1 MLPCYNLFL
10 QRQSLGAQ
18 EHEGRP
24 AARMQRFHL
33 LLRCHV
39 PMSLLPLQQVPGAD
53 TNPQSS
59 MIQPPKS
66 LKLRDRKLLPVPSQL
81 LPITDM
87 QANLRDDVS
96 SVLGSCHKGRIT
108 IKQAVIFFFCCWSVL
123 PFICKKKC
131 NIHPGRRGSVVRAS
145 VRALESLGFDSW
157 SMACSWVIGLTPLLL
172 VMACTCVCACACMGL
187 QKGSGGQPISVF
199 LSHQCFFFLSP
210 RPLPSTLS
218 RING

>member
-81 LPITDM
+81 LPITDV
-87 QANLRDDVS
+87 QANLGDDVS
-96 SVLGSCHKGRIT
+96 SVPGSCHKGRIT
-108 IKQAVIFFFCCWSVL
+108 IKQAVIFFFAAGASCLSFV
-123 PFICKKKC
+123 KK
-131 NIHPGRRGSVVRAS
+131 NA
-145 VRALESLGFDSW
+145 
-157 SMACSWVIGLTPLLL
+157 T
-172 VMACTCVCACACMGL
+172 
-187 QKGSGGQPISVF
+187 
-199 LSHQCFFFLSP
+199 
-210 RPLPSTLS
+210 STLVGVVQWLEHQS
-218 RING
+218 AHWRVLGSILGQWHVLGS